1 MIITLPWL
9 KEHLKT
15 NANENEIINKLT
27 NIGLE
32 VESVKENSGELS
44 EFKIAKIIKSEKHP
58 NADKLKVCDVNIGG
72 KETVKVVCG
81 APNARDGL
89 LTIYAPPGAIIPKT
103 KFQLKIVIGEG
114 NKWLE
119 ILGCGMVHPNVLK
132 NAKVDPKKYQG
143 FAFGMGIDRL
153 AMLKY
158 GINDLRAFFETDYRW
173 LSHFGFDPLDVPT
186 NYRGL
191 SK

>member
-44 EFKIAKIIKSEKHP
+44 EFKIAKIIKVEKHP
-58 NADKLKVCDVNIGG
+58 NADKLKVCDVNIGE
-72 KETVKVVCG
+72 KETLKVVCG

-89 LTIYAPPGAIIPKT
+89 ITIYAPPGAKIPKT
-103 KFQLKIVIGEG
+103 KFQLKIVKIRGVESR
-114 NKWLE
+114 
-119 ILGCGMVHPNVLK
+119 GMLCSESELNLSDESDGIIELNVK
-132 NAKVDPKKYQG
+132 EK
-143 FAFGMGIDRL
+143 
-153 AMLKY
+153 
-158 GINDLRAFFETDYRW
+158 
-173 LSHFGFDPLDVPT
+173 
-186 NYRGL
+186 
-191 SK
+191 